1 MKMNKTDERALL
13 VGAIYGGMDETT
25 VNEHLDEL
33 MSLTETAGAQV
44 VGRIKQRLKKI
55 NPATFIGKG
64 KAEQVLRQAK
74 ELDTQLIIFDDEL
87 SPTQTK
93 NFQRLNRDIKIVDRN
108 ALILEIFRQ
117 HAKSRESKTQVELA
131 HLQYM
136 LPRLTRMWTHLE
148 RQMGGIG
155 TRAGA
160 GETQIEVDRRLVRNR
175 IAKLKKDLVRIEK
188 ERITQS
194 KRRQDQYRV
203 ALVGYT
209 NAGKSTLMNSISG
222 ADVYIEDQLF
232 ATLDTTIRSVELD
245 NNHKILISDTVGFI
259 RKLPHHLIAS
269 FRSTL
274 SEVREADLIL
284 IVLDASSQQYPYHYD
299 TIIDVLESLDAHKT
313 RKLVVINKI
322 DICKNNEQLM
332 NIKGEFPDG
341 VLISAKNQIRIDVLL
356 DKIKDE
362 MDKDYRT
369 VDIHLTYD
377 QNRLSAFA
385 QSDVKVLDRNYD
397 EDGIYLKLRG
407 SASRIKKILRL
418 IEESPKQTTDPNL
431 GEDNL

>member
-1 MKMNKTDERALL
+1 MNNPDDLNHLTMNKTAERALL
-13 VGAIYGGMDETT
+13 VGAIYGRMDETT

-33 MSLTETAGAQV
+33 MSLAETAGAEV

-64 KAEQVLRQAK
+64 KAEQILHQAK
-74 ELDTQLIIFDDEL
+74 ELDTQLIVFDDEL

-93 NFQRLNRDIKIVDRN
+93 NFQRLNQDIKVIDRN

-131 HLQYM
+131 HLQYI

-188 ERITQS
+188 ERVTQS
-194 KRRQDQYRV
+194 KRRQDHYRV

-209 NAGKSTLMNSISG
+209 NAGKSTLMNTVSG

-245 NNHKILISDTVGFI
+245 NNHKFLISDTVGFI
-259 RKLPHHLIAS
+259 RKLPHHLVAS

-274 SEVREADLIL
+274 SEVRDADLIL
-284 IVLDASSQQYPYHYD
+284 IVLDASSHQFPYHYE
-299 TIIDVLESLDAHKT
+299 TIISVLESLDAHKT
-313 RKLVVINKI
+313 RSVVVMNKI
-322 DICKNNEQLM
+322 DVCENNEQLVS
-332 NIKGEFPDG
+332 IKGKFPDG
-341 VLISAKNQIRIDVLL
+341 VLISAKNQIRIDLL
-356 DKIKDE
+356 LNKIKEE

-369 VDIHLTYD
+369 VNIHLTYD
-377 QNRLSAFA
+377 QNRLSAIV
-385 QSDVKVLDRNYD
+385 QSDVSVLDRNYD
-397 EDGIYLKLRG
+397 EKGIYLKLRG
-407 SASRIKKILRL
+407 SARRIDKILRL
-418 IEESPKQTTDPNL
+418 VEENL
-431 GEDNL
+431 K

>member
-1 MKMNKTDERALL
+1 MNNPDDSNHLTMNKNAERALL
-13 VGAIYGGMDETT
+13 VGAIYGRMDETT

-33 MSLTETAGAQV
+33 MSLAETAGAEV

-64 KAEQVLRQAK
+64 KAEQILHQAK
-74 ELDTQLIIFDDEL
+74 ELDTQLIVFDDEL

-93 NFQRLNRDIKIVDRN
+93 NFQRLDQDIKVIDRN

-131 HLQYM
+131 HLQYI

-188 ERITQS
+188 ERVTQS
-194 KRRQDQYRV
+194 KRRQDHYRV

-209 NAGKSTLMNSISG
+209 NAGKSTLMNTVSG

-245 NNHKILISDTVGFI
+245 NNHKFLISDTVGFI
-259 RKLPHHLIAS
+259 RKLPHHLVAS

-274 SEVREADLIL
+274 SEVRDADLIL
-284 IVLDASSQQYPYHYD
+284 IVLDASSHQFPYHYE
-299 TIIDVLESLDAHKT
+299 TIISVLESLDAHKT
-313 RKLVVINKI
+313 RSVVVMNKI
-322 DICKNNEQLM
+322 DVCENNEQLVS
-332 NIKGEFPDG
+332 IKGKFPDG
-341 VLISAKNQIRIDVLL
+341 VLISAKNQIRIDLL
-356 DKIKDE
+356 LNKIKEE

-369 VDIHLTYD
+369 VNIHLTYD
-377 QNRLSAFA
+377 QNRLSAIV
-385 QSDVKVLDRNYD
+385 QSDVSVLDRNYD
-397 EDGIYLKLRG
+397 EKGIYLKLRG
-407 SASRIKKILRL
+407 SARRIDKILRL
-418 IEESPKQTTDPNL
+418 VEENL
-431 GEDNL
+431 K

>member
-1 MKMNKTDERALL
+1 MNISDDLNHLTTNKIAERALL
-13 VGAIYGGMDETT
+13 VGAIYDSMDETT

-33 MSLTETAGAQV
+33 MSLVETAGAEV

-64 KAEQVLRQAK
+64 KAEQILHQAK
-74 ELDTQLIIFDDEL
+74 ELDTQLIVFNDEL

-93 NFQRLNRDIKIVDRN
+93 NFQRLDRDIKVIDRN

-117 HAKSRESKTQVELA
+117 HAKSHESKTQVELA
-131 HLQYM
+131 HLQYI

-175 IAKLKKDLVRIEK
+175 IAKLKKDLVGIEK
-188 ERITQS
+188 DRITQS

-209 NAGKSTLMNSISG
+209 NAGKSTLMNTITG

-259 RKLPHHLIAS
+259 RKLPHHLVAS

-274 SEVREADLIL
+274 SEVRDADLIL
-284 IVLDASSQQYPYHYD
+284 IVLDASSHQFPYHYD

-313 RKLVVINKI
+313 RSVVVMNKI
-322 DICKNNEQLM
+322 DVCENNEQLVS
-332 NIKGEFPDG
+332 IKGKFPDG
-341 VLISAKNQIRIDVLL
+341 VLISAKNQIRIDLL
-356 DKIKDE
+356 LNKIKEE

-369 VDIHLTYD
+369 VNIHLTYD
-377 QNRLSAFA
+377 QNRLSAII
-385 QSDVKVLDRNYD
+385 QSDVSVLDRNYD
-397 EDGIYLKLRG
+397 EKGIYLKLRG
-407 SASRIKKILRL
+407 SARRIDKILRL
-418 IEESPKQTTDPNL
+418 VEENL
-431 GEDNL
+431 K

>member
-1 MKMNKTDERALL
+1 MNVTSDPNHLTMNEISERALL

-33 MSLTETAGAQV
+33 MSLAETAGAEV

-64 KAEQVLRQAK
+64 KAEQILHQAK
-74 ELDTQLIIFDDEL
+74 ELDAQLIIFDDEL

-93 NFQRLNRDIKIVDRN
+93 NFQRLNQDIKVIDRN
-108 ALILEIFRQ
+108 TLILEIFRQ

-131 HLQYM
+131 HLQYI

-175 IAKLKKDLVRIEK
+175 IARLKKDLVRIEK
-188 ERITQS
+188 ERITQG
-194 KRRQDQYRV
+194 KRRQDHYRV

-209 NAGKSTLMNSISG
+209 NAGKSTLMNTVSG

-259 RKLPHHLIAS
+259 RKLPHHLVAS

-274 SEVREADLIL
+274 SEVRDADLIL
-284 IVLDASSQQYPYHYD
+284 IVLDASSHQFAQHYE
-299 TIIDVLESLDAHKT
+299 TIISVLESLGAHKT
-313 RKLVVINKI
+313 RSLVVLNKI
-322 DICKNNEQLM
+322 DICENNGQLL
-332 NIKGEFPDG
+332 NIKGKFPDG
-341 VLISAKNQIRIDVLL
+341 VLTSAKNQIRIDVILQ
-356 DKIKDE
+356 KIIE
-362 MDKDYRT
+362 RTHKDYRT
-369 VDIHLTYD
+369 VDIHLPYD
-377 QNRLSAFA
+377 QNRLSAIA
-385 QSDVKVLDRNYD
+385 QSDVSVLDRNYD
-397 EDGIYLKLRG
+397 ENGIYLKLHG
-407 SASRIKKILRL
+407 SARRINKILRL
-418 IEESPKQTTDPNL
+418 IEENPR
-431 GEDNL
+431 